1 MKLGYMMTRLSF
13 IKWLITGKAFLNCD
27 YAQRF
32 FGAVYKCNV
41 ICSSIFKKQK
51 NKKMTREIIK
61 NKIDETIEK
70 INFYKAELEKL
81 EKEDILF
88 SDDQQ
93 WFVEKEE
100 EVKFR
105 QNRKLIKE
113 TRLIGRVYWKEH
125 FVDEDTGETIEIERN
140 CKVRENG
147 LS

>member
-1 MKLGYMMTRLSF
+1 
-13 IKWLITGKAFLNCD
+13 
-27 YAQRF
+27 
-32 FGAVYKCNV
+32 
-41 ICSSIFKKQK
+41 
-51 NKKMTREIIK
+51 MTREIIK

-105 QNRKLIKE
+105 QNRKLIK
-113 TRLIGRVYWKEH
+113 
-125 FVDEDTGETIEIERN
+125 
-140 CKVRENG
+140 
-147 LS
+147 

>member
-1 MKLGYMMTRLSF
+1 
-13 IKWLITGKAFLNCD
+13 
-27 YAQRF
+27 
-32 FGAVYKCNV
+32 
-41 ICSSIFKKQK
+41 
-51 NKKMTREIIK
+51 MTREIIK

-125 FVDEDTGETIEIERN
+125 FVDEDTGEIFGITNTVKTRHRRN
-140 CKVRENG
+140 H
-147 LS
+147 

>member
-1 MKLGYMMTRLSF
+1 
-13 IKWLITGKAFLNCD
+13 
-27 YAQRF
+27 
-32 FGAVYKCNV
+32 
-41 ICSSIFKKQK
+41 
-51 NKKMTREIIK
+51 MTREIIK

-70 INFYKAELEKL
+70 INFYKAELERF

-125 FVDEDTGETIEIERN
+125 FVDEDSGELIEIERSQI
-140 CKVRENG
+140 VRENG
-147 LS
+147 KFIV

>member
-1 MKLGYMMTRLSF
+1 
-13 IKWLITGKAFLNCD
+13 
-27 YAQRF
+27 
-32 FGAVYKCNV
+32 
-41 ICSSIFKKQK
+41 
-51 NKKMTREIIK
+51 MTREIIK

-113 TRLIGRVYWKEH
+113 TRLIGRVYWKEY
-125 FVDEDTGETIEIERN
+125 FVDGDTGETIEIERN
-140 CKVRENG
+140 RKVRENG
-147 LS
+147 KFIV

>member
-1 MKLGYMMTRLSF
+1 
-13 IKWLITGKAFLNCD
+13 
-27 YAQRF
+27 
-32 FGAVYKCNV
+32 
-41 ICSSIFKKQK
+41 
-51 NKKMTREIIK
+51 MTREIIK
-61 NKIDETIEK
+61 NKINETIEK

-125 FVDEDTGETIEIERN
+125 FVDEDSSELIEIERN
-140 CKVRENG
+140 QIIRENG
-147 LS
+147 KFIVGWSCYYR

>member
-1 MKLGYMMTRLSF
+1 
-13 IKWLITGKAFLNCD
+13 
-27 YAQRF
+27 
-32 FGAVYKCNV
+32 
-41 ICSSIFKKQK
+41 
-51 NKKMTREIIK
+51 MTREIIK

-125 FVDEDTGETIEIERN
+125 FVDEDTGKKIEIERSQ
-140 CKVRENG
+140 KVRENG
-147 LS
+147 KFIV

>member
-1 MKLGYMMTRLSF
+1 
-13 IKWLITGKAFLNCD
+13 
-27 YAQRF
+27 
-32 FGAVYKCNV
+32 
-41 ICSSIFKKQK
+41 
-51 NKKMTREIIK
+51 MTREIIK

-125 FVDEDTGETIEIERN
+125 FVDEDSGELIEIERN

-147 LS
+147 KFIV

>member
-1 MKLGYMMTRLSF
+1 
-13 IKWLITGKAFLNCD
+13 
-27 YAQRF
+27 
-32 FGAVYKCNV
+32 
-41 ICSSIFKKQK
+41 
-51 NKKMTREIIK
+51 MTREIIK

-113 TRLIGRVYWKEH
+113 KRLIGRIYWKEH
-125 FVDEDTGETIEIERN
+125 FVDGDTGETIEIERN

-147 LS
+147 KFIV

>member
-1 MKLGYMMTRLSF
+1 
-13 IKWLITGKAFLNCD
+13 
-27 YAQRF
+27 
-32 FGAVYKCNV
+32 
-41 ICSSIFKKQK
+41 
-51 NKKMTREIIK
+51 MTREIIK

-81 EKEDILF
+81 EKEDLLF

-125 FVDEDTGETIEIERN
+125 FVDEDTGKLIEIERSQ
-140 CKVRENG
+140 KVRENG
-147 LS
+147 KFII